1 MWRIM
6 YFTMHFYILGVG
18 EQEEEEEE
26 GTYEIIL
33 EQMKCNVWQ
42 LQFLW

>member
-6 YFTMHFYILGVG
+6 YFTMHVYILGVG

-26 GTYEIIL
+26 ETGGEWA
-33 EQMKCNVWQ
+33 VWNY
-42 LQFLW
+42 FRTDEV